1 MLDAIAPGGRDRRLV
16 SAILV
21 LGTIVL
27 FFVAVNL
34 AASAIGFFGDVLLA
48 FFLAWLLA
56 FIISPVVT
64 RIVDLIPRLPRVLAT
79 VLVYT
84 LIVALLVFLIL
95 VIAQAL
101 SNSITQFAASLPN
114 IRADIGIIVAPTQG
128 WLDSIGLG
136 QVDLATQALAIL
148 DNLDEFA
155 AQLIVPLQSI
165 AVASV
170 GAIGTM
176 LIVFILSIYMVIDR
190 DQIMAFLFRL
200 VPPSYAEE
208 ARLLQTS
215 VARSFGGFL
224 RGQALMGIVYF
235 AIALATH
242 LGLGL
247 ELHGTLVGQRR
258 GPHGYPVLRS
268 VPGLGT
274 TDPRRARHQAR
285 RAAAGGGDHGR
296 RLDGRDERAPAA
308 DHAGR
313 RRHPSDRR
321 ARVGADRVEDRRHP
335 GCDLR
340 DPGRSRRVV
349 VLLPLPSS
357 DGRRPVRGRP
367 GGEAAER
374 ARGATGHGAARAEP
388 GSGRRRPRDMTD
400 DTRRPRTSLPTTPR
414 RRATTPRPRTTS
426 PRRARPR
433 PPASRSPT

>member
-1 MLDAIAPGGRDRRLV
+1 MTDAIAPGGRDRRLL

-27 FFVAVNL
+27 FFVAINL
-34 AASAIGFFGDVLLA
+34 AASAIGYFGDVLLA

-79 VLVYT
+79 VLVYSAIVVL
-84 LIVALLVFLIL
+84 LIFLIL
-95 VIAQAL
+95 VVAQAL
-101 SNSITQFAASLPN
+101 STSITQFVSSLPN
-114 IRADIGIIVAPTQG
+114 IRANIGSFVGPMQS

-155 AQLIVPLQSI
+155 AQLIVPLQAI

-235 AIALATH
+235 AVALVTH
-242 LGLGL
+242 ALLGL
-247 ELHGTLVGQRR
+247 ELTALSTTAAGVLMAIPFF
-258 GPHGYPVLRS
+258 GPFLAWAPPVLIALVSKPEALLPAFLIMGAGWMVVMNALQPRIMQGAVGIHPIIVLGSVLIGSKIAGIPGAIFGIPVAAVVSSFFFHFLHRSAGDRS
-268 VPGLGT
+268 VAG
-274 TDPRRARHQAR
+274 
-285 RAAAGGGDHGR
+285 RAAK
-296 RLDGRDERAPAA
+296 RLSERE
-308 DHAGR
+308 G
-313 RRHPSDRR
+313 
-321 ARVGADRVEDRRHP
+321 
-335 GCDLR
+335 
-340 DPGRSRRVV
+340 
-349 VLLPLPSS
+349 
-357 DGRRPVRGRP
+357 RPVTIPREPAP
-367 GGEAAER
+367 GQSADVP
-374 ARGATGHGAARAEP
+374 EP
-388 GSGRRRPRDMTD
+388 
-400 DTRRPRTSLPTTPR
+400 
-414 RRATTPRPRTTS
+414 
-426 PRRARPR
+426 
-433 PPASRSPT
+433 

>member
-1 MLDAIAPGGRDRRLV
+1 MLDVIAPGGRDRRLV

-114 IRADIGIIVAPTQG
+114 IRANIGSIVAPTQG

-136 QVDLATQALAIL
+136 QVDLATQALAVL
-148 DNLDEFA
+148 DNLDDFA

-165 AVASV
+165 AVASI

-242 LGLGL
+242 LGLGI
-247 ELHGTLVGQRR
+247 ELTALSSVSAGVLMAIPFF
-258 GPHGYPVLRS
+258 GPFLAWAPPVLVALVTKPDALLPAVVIMGAGWMVVMNALQPRIMQGAVGIHPIVVLGS
-268 VPGLGT
+268 VLIGSKIAGIPGAIFGIPVAAVVSSFFFHFLHRTAGDRT
-274 TDPRRARHQAR
+274 VAG
-285 RAAAGGGDHGR
+285 RAAK
-296 RLDGRDERAPAA
+296 RLSERE
-308 DHAGR
+308 G
-313 RRHPSDRR
+313 
-321 ARVGADRVEDRRHP
+321 
-335 GCDLR
+335 
-340 DPGRSRRVV
+340 
-349 VLLPLPSS
+349 
-357 DGRRPVRGRP
+357 RPVAVPREPAP
-367 GGEAAER
+367 GQAVDVPE
-374 ARGATGHGAARAEP
+374 T
-388 GSGRRRPRDMTD
+388 
-400 DTRRPRTSLPTTPR
+400 
-414 RRATTPRPRTTS
+414 
-426 PRRARPR
+426 
-433 PPASRSPT
+433 

>member
-1 MLDAIAPGGRDRRLV
+1 MLDVIAPGGRERRLV

-101 SNSITQFAASLPN
+101 SNSITQFAASLPD
-114 IRADIGIIVAPTQG
+114 IRANIGSIVAPTQG

-148 DNLDEFA
+148 DNLDDFA

-165 AVASV
+165 AVASI

-242 LGLGL
+242 LGLGMEFTAL
-247 ELHGTLVGQRR
+247 SSVSAGVLMAIPFF
-258 GPHGYPVLRS
+258 GPFLAWAPPVLVALVTKPDALLPAVVIMGAGWMVVMNALQPRIMQGAVGIHPIVVLGS
-268 VPGLGT
+268 VLIGSKIAGIPGAIFGIPVAAVVSSFFFHFLHRTAGDRT
-274 TDPRRARHQAR
+274 VAGRAAR
-285 RAAAGGGDHGR
+285 RLSEREGR
-296 RLDGRDERAPAA
+296 TVAVPREPAPGQAV
-308 DHAGR
+308 DV
-313 RRHPSDRR
+313 P
-321 ARVGADRVEDRRHP
+321 E
-335 GCDLR
+335 
-340 DPGRSRRVV
+340 
-349 VLLPLPSS
+349 
-357 DGRRPVRGRP
+357 
-367 GGEAAER
+367 
-374 ARGATGHGAARAEP
+374 T
-388 GSGRRRPRDMTD
+388 
-400 DTRRPRTSLPTTPR
+400 
-414 RRATTPRPRTTS
+414 
-426 PRRARPR
+426 
-433 PPASRSPT
+433 

>member
-1 MLDAIAPGGRDRRLV
+1 MLDAIAPGGRERRLV
-16 SAILV
+16 SAILA

-27 FFVAVNL
+27 FFVAVRL
-34 AASAIGFFGDVLLA
+34 AATAIGFFGDILLA

-84 LIVALLVFLIL
+84 AIVVLLVFLIL
-95 VIAQAL
+95 VVAQAL
-101 SNSITQFAASLPN
+101 SNSITQFVASLPD
-114 IRADIGIIVAPTQG
+114 IRANIGSIVAPTQA

-148 DNLDEFA
+148 DNLDVFA
-155 AQLIVPLQSI
+155 AQLIVPLQAI

-224 RGQALMGIVYF
+224 RGQALMGIVFF

-247 ELHGTLVGQRR
+247 PLTPLSTVSAGVLMAIPFF
-258 GPHGYPVLRS
+258 GPFLAWAPPVLVALVAKPEALLPAVVIMGAGWMVVMNALQPRIMQGAVGIHPIVVLGSVLIGSKIAGIPGAIFGIPVAAVVSSFFFHFLHRTAGDRS
-268 VPGLGT
+268 VAG
-274 TDPRRARHQAR
+274 
-285 RAAAGGGDHGR
+285 RAAKRLSQREGR
-296 RLDGRDERAPAA
+296 PVQVPREPAPGQAA
-308 DHAGR
+308 DV
-313 RRHPSDRR
+313 P
-321 ARVGADRVEDRRHP
+321 
-335 GCDLR
+335 
-340 DPGRSRRVV
+340 
-349 VLLPLPSS
+349 
-357 DGRRPVRGRP
+357 
-367 GGEAAER
+367 
-374 ARGATGHGAARAEP
+374 EP
-388 GSGRRRPRDMTD
+388 
-400 DTRRPRTSLPTTPR
+400 
-414 RRATTPRPRTTS
+414 
-426 PRRARPR
+426 
-433 PPASRSPT
+433 